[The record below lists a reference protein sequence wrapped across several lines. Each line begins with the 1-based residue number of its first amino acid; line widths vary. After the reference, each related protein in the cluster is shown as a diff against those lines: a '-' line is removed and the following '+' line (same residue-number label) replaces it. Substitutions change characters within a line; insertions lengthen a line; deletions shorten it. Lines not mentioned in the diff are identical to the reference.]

1 MEKQQQK
8 DYKFLGDSG
17 MAAKILLQVEFDK

>member
-8 DYKFLGDSG
+8 DYKFIGDRA